1 MKIAKRILS
10 SLVMFIFGLEVGG
23 FGVWYLSMKIL
34 NESNTRSASRQHI
47 SYANYHKDES

>member
-23 FGVWYLSMKIL
+23 FGVWYLNVKTLS
-34 NESNTRSASRQHI
+34 ESNTRRASRKHI